1 MIWVMLTFNNSLKS
15 IAGNSSPQNVHEWAK
30 EVEFL
35 KKRDLNLKSKT
46 FNSFSNPQ
54 NNTATTF

>member
-30 EVEFL
+30 EIEFL

-46 FNSFSNPQ
+46 F
-54 NNTATTF
+54 